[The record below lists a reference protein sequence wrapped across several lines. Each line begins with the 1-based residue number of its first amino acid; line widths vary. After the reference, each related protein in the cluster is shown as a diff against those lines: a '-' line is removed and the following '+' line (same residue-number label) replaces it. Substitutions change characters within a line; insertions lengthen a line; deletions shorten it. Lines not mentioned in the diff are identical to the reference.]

1 MFKNRNIKRQFDV
14 PLSNIKNRNLH
25 LEKNNTSKKISRT
38 EVTDCFGDV
47 LLHENYESYEGTPT
61 ETSADESDSFFN
73 DTFSNYDIVTFD
85 KSSSSSVSWS
95 EEIDGESAS
104 MVQNEFERMERVL
117 QGLESMPDY
126 YDRDEYELWMKTFP
140 MLM

>member
-1 MFKNRNIKRQFDV
+1 MFKNRNIKGQLDV
-14 PLSNIKNRNLH
+14 PLSKIKNRHLH
-25 LEKNNTSKKISRT
+25 LEKNSTSKKINKLQI
-38 EVTDCFGDV
+38 TDCFGDV
-47 LLHENYESYEGTPT
+47 LLHENYELYERTPT

-95 EEIDGESAS
+95 EEVGGESAS
-104 MVQNEFERMERVL
+104 LVQNEFECMERVL
-117 QGLESMPDY
+117 QGLEPIPDH

-140 MLM
+140 MLT